1 MARNSTP
8 DPETEIPTVLIVEDE
23 RGLADLYTAYLDN
36 EYAVRTA
43 YTGEEALEL
52 LDDTIDIALL
62 DRRLDKWS
70 GDQILSVIQER
81 DIDCQV
87 AMVTAIIADFE
98 IVDLPIDEYL
108 TKPVSREGLLET
120 VEELLLRAD
129 ADIDQQELLSLI
141 SRRIAL
147 EKEKSA
153 AELAANDEYAQLKR
167 QIEIATDRLE
177 YDPEQLGSN
186 KTRPDSCPQ
195 CNLRWD
201 LSIGDTIGFLKLG
214 AFVWKCTQCGSI
226 EKVPDPSNRRVTR
239 R

>member
-1 MARNSTP
+1 MTSNSIA
-8 DPETEIPTVLIVEDE
+8 DPEKRTATVLIVEDE
-23 RGLADLYTAYLDN
+23 RGLADLYTAYLED

-52 LDDTIDIALL
+52 LDDAVDIALL

-70 GDQILSVIQER
+70 GDRLLNVIQKR
-81 DIDCQV
+81 NIDCQV
-87 AMVTAIIADFE
+87 AMVTAVIPDFE

-108 TKPVSREGLLET
+108 TKPISREGLLET

-129 ADIDQQELLSLI
+129 ADIDQQELLALI
-141 SRRIAL
+141 SRKIAL
-147 EKEKSA
+147 KEEKSA
-153 AELAANDEYAQLKR
+153 AELAASDEYTKLKR
-167 QIEIATDRLE
+167 QIEVATDRLE
-177 YDPEQLGSN
+177 DNLEEIGPS

-195 CNLRWD
+195 CDLRWD

-214 AFVWKCTQCGSI
+214 AYVWKCTQCGSI